1 MQIPVRERVIGSQLP
16 KGTSIVKK
24 LLVLFIIAVIL
35 ITGVSVASAA
45 TTPVF
50 DTDKLDSGIVA
61 VSYDSGSTSRL
72 KVMVEKNGQKLNYDL
87 LNDGTIEYFP
97 LQMGEGTYVVS
108 VYENIQDKKYRCI
121 SSKTIQLDLA
131 NDKSVYLTSVQN
143 INWDY
148 DMQAIKMAAELTK
161 GMKSDR
167 EKINAIYQYI
177 VDNFEYDYDKLG
189 TLTSTYLPNIDE
201 TFTSREGIC
210 YDYSS
215 LMAAMLRSLGIPAKL
230 IKGNSPLVSGYH
242 AWNEIYD
249 SESGEW
255 IIVDSTY
262 DSQMKAVGKKY
273 SMIKSKADY
282 SKIYE
287 Y

>member
-1 MQIPVRERVIGSQLP
+1 MKIRDAKLKGLIADSR
-16 KGTSIVKK
+16 KGTSNWQPATEGDEYSEKA
-24 LLVLFIIAVIL
+24 LVLFIIAVIL

-131 NDKSVYLTSVQN
+131 NDKSVYLTSC
-143 INWDY
+143 
-148 DMQAIKMAAELTK
+148 
-161 GMKSDR
+161 R
-167 EKINAIYQYI
+167 
-177 VDNFEYDYDKLG
+177 
-189 TLTSTYLPNIDE
+189 TST
-201 TFTSREGIC
+201 GIMTC
-210 YDYSS
+210 SYKDGCRAY
-215 LMAAMLRSLGIPAKL
+215 
-230 IKGNSPLVSGYH
+230 KGN
-242 AWNEIYD
+242 EKR
-249 SESGEW
+249 
-255 IIVDSTY
+255 
-262 DSQMKAVGKKY
+262 QRK
-273 SMIKSKADY
+273 
-282 SKIYE
+282 
-287 Y
+287 